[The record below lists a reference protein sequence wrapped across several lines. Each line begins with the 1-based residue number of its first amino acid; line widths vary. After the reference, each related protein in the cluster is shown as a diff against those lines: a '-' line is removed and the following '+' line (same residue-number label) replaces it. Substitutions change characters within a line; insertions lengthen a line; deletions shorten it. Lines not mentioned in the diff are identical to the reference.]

1 MSVWEECTIWYM
13 TGQAG
18 DEETGG
24 GPANRDQGAAAAP
37 RQRLLDAVVTHFT
50 EEGLAD
56 QSLRHIAEAIG
67 TSHRM
72 LLYHFGS
79 KDGLLLAVVREVE
92 ARTQRRLLDLG
103 EDVPGEPDAVIRRM
117 WAYLA
122 DPALGDFERLF
133 FALYGR
139 ALQGDGSIRT
149 LLEDDVTHWL
159 DANVALTAPWGVP
172 ADVART
178 HARLGL
184 AVTRGLLLDL
194 LATGDRAGV
203 ESALDLFAAGYSG
216 RWWEAAAADDTP

>member
-1 MSVWEECTIWYM
+1 M
-13 TGQAG
+13 TGQ
-18 DEETGG
+18 TSG
-24 GPANRDQGAAAAP
+24 GPAADGPAGPEGTQSVAP

-56 QSLRHIAEAIG
+56 QSLRRIAEAIG

-92 ARTQRRLLDLG
+92 ARTQQRLLDLG
-103 EDVPGEPDAVIRRM
+103 ADEPGEADAVIRRM

-122 DPALGDFERLF
+122 DPALADFERLF

-139 ALQGDGSIRT
+139 ALQGDGSIRS
-149 LLEDDVTHWL
+149 LLDDDVAHWL
-159 DANVALTAPWGVP
+159 DANVALTAPWGLP

-184 AVTRGLLLDL
+184 AVTRGLLMDL

-203 ESALDLFAAGYSG
+203 EAALELFADGYAGR
-216 RWWEAAAADDTP
+216 RWQEVAGDEAG

>member
-1 MSVWEECTIWYM
+1 M

-18 DEETGG
+18 GG
-24 GPANRDQGAAAAP
+24 STVEGPEHAENVTP
-37 RQRLLDAVVTHFT
+37 RQRLLDAVIAHFT
-50 EEGLAD
+50 AEGLGD
-56 QSLRHIAEAIG
+56 QSLRHIAQAVG
-67 TSHRM
+67 SSHRM

-92 ARTQRRLLDLG
+92 ARTQRRLEDLG
-103 EDVPGEPDAVIRRM
+103 EDAPGETGAVIRRM

-139 ALQGDGSIRT
+139 ALQGDESIRS
-149 LLEDDVTHWL
+149 LLDDDVAHWL
-159 DANVALTAPWGVP
+159 DANVALTAPWGLP

-184 AVTRGLLLDL
+184 AVTRGLLMDL
-194 LATGDRAGV
+194 LATGDHTGV
-203 ESALDLFAAGYSG
+203 ESALELFAAGYAG
-216 RWWEAAAADDTP
+216 RWWEAPAGEGAR

>member
-1 MSVWEECTIWYM
+1 MDGQPSVIEP
-13 TGQAG
+13 TG
-18 DEETGG
+18 E
-24 GPANRDQGAAAAP
+24 PAVPPA
-37 RQRLLDAVVTHFT
+37 RQRLLNAVVAYF
-50 EEGLAD
+50 EAQGLAD
-56 QSLRHIAEAIG
+56 QSLRRIAEAVG

-79 KDGLLLAVVREVE
+79 KDGLLLAVVRQVE
-92 ARTQRRLLDLG
+92 ARTKARLTDLSG
-103 EDVPGEPDAVIRRM
+103 DSAGDTEEMIRRM
-117 WAYLA
+117 WSYLS

-139 ALQGDGSIRT
+139 ALQGDEAIRP
-149 LLEDDVTHWL
+149 LLDDDIERWIE
-159 DANVALTAPWGVP
+159 ANVALTAPLGVP

-203 ESALDLFAAGYSG
+203 ESALEAFASMYRG
-216 RWWEAAAADDTP
+216 RWWALQAGTGDNDRAS